1 MLLGQIEDEQ
11 KTSDLIDM
19 GRKFGKL
26 KKHEESIS
34 YCDEAIR
41 IDSNSVQQKSANFDC
56 ESSDFFFV
64 LVDIF

>member
-1 MLLGQIEDEQ
+1 MLMGQIEDEQ

-19 GRKFGKL
+19 GREFGKL
-26 KKHEESIS
+26 KKNKESIS
-34 YCDEAIR
+34 CCDEAIR